1 MRPLW
6 RMLRVWGQMVPSEF
20 RRPVPV
26 DIALSMAT
34 LALMQGKVR
43 IAVLILISHHGLLRP
58 SEARAVCWKD
68 FAFMDPEHNPY
79 PNVFG
84 VINITQSKTRRL
96 RSHATHQYVTI
107 ESKIL
112 AEFLQTVVAS
122 LAPGRLHERVWPV
135 AGQPLRD
142 WWRGA
147 LGSLGV
153 SGFMW
158 HGLRGGGTTDYWLR
172 NQNLPALRRR
182 GRWANEKTV
191 ERYVQEAVFV
201 TCAAVISPQVRQTLR
216 RLSELAGSIFS
227 DWPALCLPVEE
238 VEGRPT
244 EQPDPSDSD
253 DTSGSEEARQV

>member
-1 MRPLW
+1 
-6 RMLRVWGQMVPSEF
+6 
-20 RRPVPV
+20 
-26 DIALSMAT
+26 
-34 LALMQGKVR
+34 
-43 IAVLILISHHGLLRP
+43 
-58 SEARAVCWKD
+58 
-68 FAFMDPEHNPY
+68 MD
-79 PNVFG
+79 
-84 VINITQSKTRRL
+84 
-96 RSHATHQYVTI
+96 
-107 ESKIL
+107 
-112 AEFLQTVVAS
+112 
-122 LAPGRLHERVWPV
+122 
-135 AGQPLRD
+135 GQPLRD

-147 LGSLGV
+147 LGSLGI

-158 HGLRGGGTTDYWLR
+158 HGLRGGGATDHWLR